1 MPSSPPAERFA
12 AASSMRVRST
22 VGHSVSSV
30 PVTVTPT
37 KPSTFTSWCASSSR
51 PCQGSPGLNAMTAP
65 SPAPSGSRQA
75 APTYALTVNSNLG
88 ARAARTCAPSA
99 AAYQT
104 SAAET
109 ISAPS
114 TTTHGQDGSM
124 PRIVT
129 ARPAV
134 SSQMRTTWRGRDS
147 SPRRVFSS
155 ASAKCCPHT
164 MIEVVISP
172 SVTMCTISQRDWGI
186 H

>member
-1 MPSSPPAERFA
+1 MARFAVPSSI
-12 AASSMRVRST
+12 RVRST
-22 VGHSVSSV
+22 VGHSVSRV

-37 KPSTFTSWCASSSR
+37 NPRMFTSWCASSRR
-51 PCQGSPGLNAMTAP
+51 PCQGSPGLNAISAP
-65 SPAPSGSRQA
+65 SVAPTGIRQA
-75 APTYALTVNSNLG
+75 AAMYALTVNSKRG
-88 ARAARTCAPSA
+88 ASAAFTCVPSA

-104 SAAET
+104 RAAET

-114 TTTHGQDGSM
+114 TTTQGHEGSI

-129 ARPAV
+129 STPTLSTWIR
-134 SSQMRTTWRGRDS
+134 RTCRGRDS

-172 SVTMCTISQRDWGI
+172 RVTMCTSSQRDCGI